1 MNRLK
6 EEVKQVRKKEKKK
19 STKNGFFQKLSTKL
33 KDVFSGNILVEG
45 LEPSNLKFIF
55 FITGMMVFYIGYG
68 YYVDKTIK
76 QKAQAEEVG
85 AELYSELQ
93 SAKELYNQHSLQSK
107 VAEELQ
113 SVGLYESV
121 DPPKAIVIKKENENN
136 NN

>member
-1 MNRLK
+1 MNKLKKVTTKK
-6 EEVKQVRKKEKKK
+6 EEKKVN
-19 STKNGFFQKLSTKL
+19 KNGFFQKLSTKL

-45 LEPSNLKFIF
+45 LEPSNLKFLF
-55 FITGMMVFYIGYG
+55 FITGMMIFYIGYG

-76 QKAQAEEVG
+76 ERAKAEEEG

-107 VAEELQ
+107 VAEALE

-121 DPPKAIVIKKENENN
+121 DPPKALVIEQTKTEENN
-136 NN
+136 